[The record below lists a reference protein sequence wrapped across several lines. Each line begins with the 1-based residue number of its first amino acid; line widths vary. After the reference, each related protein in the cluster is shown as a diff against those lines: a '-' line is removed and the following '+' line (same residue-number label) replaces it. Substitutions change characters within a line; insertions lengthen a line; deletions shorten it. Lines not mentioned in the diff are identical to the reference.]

1 MFLALIAI
9 STQLYLAS
17 GYSLRGSSSPPGHEV
32 SFSELNLD
40 IELLPETL
48 RTLSSYK
55 SRATGYP
62 EFYLASKYIKNY
74 FESIGLNTTIHKYK
88 VLVPLDMGSYLEV
101 LEPAELSG
109 RRIPAYALQPNLIQL
124 SSTSGL
130 EGELV
135 YVRGDSLDSLD
146 GKSLEDKII
155 ILNFDSRDLW
165 IDALNFGAKGI
176 VFIERESNKYD
187 ALSKVL
193 LTPLYAPRV
202 FVTREYID
210 EVLDLAKVGARVRLV
225 VNMCWREVEAENII
239 GVLEGERKDE
249 VIIVSAHFDSFSVV
263 PAFSPA
269 ADEAS
274 SIVALLTIAKR
285 YASLKK
291 VPRTVWF
298 VALSGHWQGLAG
310 AREFV
315 EDLIS
320 SEVVQRGKLKIKAW
334 INLDLSTDNYQ
345 LSAVL
350 VGHFYKY
357 GGAGGGAEIV
367 SRYTWVKNVL
377 TNLCNNVLSNYN
389 FSSNDLNDI
398 LSNYYWSSTMLEPY
412 IIDSEPPALA
422 GLTAFTLMTSFSR
435 RLYWFTPFDTL
446 DKVNINN
453 LVRQT
458 MLASLVIDSILNLGE
473 IPDYAPARV
482 RLYGRGGPASF
493 ITLKGRVVFFN
504 LTKGWYD
511 PLPNALVRV
520 GILPQSNFF
529 IFSNIIV
536 RADDKGEFE
545 VHGLPVATVLGAT
558 YAVFVE
564 GWYLNER
571 SEIAYA
577 PDMGVYGARA
587 FPAYLSLLKHPENAT
602 AVVFECGVVE
612 LFDMLN
618 PNNFRKAII
627 MDPTA
632 SGDVNYLTEQAKVM
646 VYNFIEFAEPL
657 FYGTYYNPRERVA
670 MAFVQ
675 PGMRF
680 TITLQRGTIALQN
693 VGVLVNASEE
703 APEGSG
709 YIISR
714 GGERLKIKF
723 TALAFATNLHS
734 IARARYAVLSKH
746 FVSSPT
752 APEALDKAESFIRKA
767 QMSLKELRYSD
778 AYSYALIAWSWS
790 MIAYGMHTMALIY
803 DLPLTATL
811 FYALLI
817 PSAFFLER
825 LLVRKEGLARII
837 LVAVTAAALFA
848 AFSFV
853 HPSIPLMTNSALGLA
868 GILVLSFLLFVVYLL
883 TSETSRILEEE
894 EVKRLG
900 EHRFRRLHLSS
911 VELFSSVSLENLR
924 RYRLRSVLTLA
935 SIFVITIALLSFTSS
950 SYALVVNRVNLPF
963 REETASALLKKGRAE
978 PPYNLLDVYTVR
990 VVDTL
995 FKGVGSAY
1003 SRVFVWPSFVNP
1015 LGRVTYIKSAEGR
1028 STIVRGLLGF
1038 SAGESKFLLGG
1049 ALIAGRLF
1057 ETYDYYACILTSNQ
1071 AKILGVSVGDEINA
1085 GGINLTVVGILS
1097 AEVLASIKDPDGL
1110 TPTTPDPR
1118 TIPQY
1123 AVARTEARIAYPLP
1137 WDEVLLI
1144 PARLA
1149 EDLGGVVGSI
1159 AVYPLENV
1167 TRHAFEEKA
1176 KEVSK
1181 IVDTPIYISWEGAR
1195 AFSRMLSW
1203 SLMGWELSLILLV
1216 LGSLNILVSSIAMVR
1231 ERTRDVYI
1239 YSTLGLPPRGVL
1251 VSFIMENFIYV
1262 SVTIPIGYIS
1272 GICFNYLLHEIGIL
1286 PDIYV
1291 FNFSSLAAALSLITV
1306 IMVVMLSS
1314 IYPALKASGLV
1325 TPSLERR
1332 WRVTT
1337 NPRGDEWDIPL
1348 PVTTPTLGEA
1358 RAILL
1363 YLNEYLSGMGR
1374 TTPYFTVISEP
1385 MLEERSLS
1393 FNVLLAPREL
1403 NITQEVRI
1411 LLQQTAERYTF
1422 LLRIKRLSGRYESWR
1437 TSNYFFAD
1445 ALRKQMLLWRGLS
1458 EEVRLKYMRK
1468 TLLGRDYQDSR

>member
-1 MFLALIAI
+1 M
-9 STQLYLAS
+9 
-17 GYSLRGSSSPPGHEV
+17 RSSSSSSIHEV
-32 SFSELNLD
+32 SFSELNL
-40 IELLPETL
+40 EMGLLSEVL
-48 RTLSSYK
+48 RTLSSY
-55 SRATGYP
+55 RTRMTGYP
-62 EFYLASKYIKNY
+62 EFYLASKYIRNY
-74 FESIGLNTTIHKYK
+74 FESIGLNVIIQKYK
-88 VLVPLDMGSYLEV
+88 VLVPLDLGSYLEV
-101 LEPAELSG
+101 LEPAEFSG
-109 RRIPAYALQPNLIQL
+109 CKIPVYALQPNLIQP
-124 SSTSGL
+124 SFTSDL
-130 EGELV
+130 KGELV

-146 GKSLEDKII
+146 GKDLEDKIVVM
-155 ILNFDSRDLW
+155 NFDSRDLW

-176 VFIERESNKYD
+176 VFLERESNKYD
-187 ALSKVL
+187 AMLKVL
-193 LTPLYAPRV
+193 STPLFAPRV
-202 FVTREYID
+202 FVSREHTD
-210 EVLDLAKVGARVRLV
+210 EVLRLAKVGAKVRLV
-225 VNMCWREVEAENII
+225 VNMRWREVEAENVI
-239 GVLEGERKDE
+239 GILEGERKDE
-249 VIIVSAHFDSFSVV
+249 IIIVSAHFDSYSVV
-263 PAFSPA
+263 PAFSPG

-274 SIVALLTIAKR
+274 SIAALLTIAKH

-291 VPRTVWF
+291 VPRTIWF
-298 VALSGHWQGLAG
+298 VAFSGHWQGLAG

-315 EDLIS
+315 EDLIFNNKDIR
-320 SEVVQRGKLKIKAW
+320 EGKLRVKAF

-377 TNLCNNVLSNYN
+377 ANLRDNVLSKYN
-389 FSSNDLNDI
+389 FSSGDLNDV
-398 LSNYYWSSTMLEPY
+398 LTNYYWSSTMLEPY
-412 IIDSEPPALA
+412 ILDSEPPALA

-446 DKVNINN
+446 EKVNINN
-453 LVRQT
+453 LVKQT
-458 MLASLVIDSILNLGE
+458 ILAFLVIDSILNLDE

-493 ITLKGRVVFFN
+493 ITLRGRVVFFN

-536 RADDKGEFE
+536 GTNERGEFE
-545 VHGLPVATVLGAT
+545 VHGLPIATVLGAT

-571 SEIAYA
+571 SEISYA

-618 PNNFRKAII
+618 PNNFRRAVI

-632 SGDVNYLTEQAKVM
+632 SGDVNYLTEQAKLM

-680 TITLQRGTIALQN
+680 AIVLQRGAIALQN
-693 VGVLVNASEE
+693 VGVLVNASERV
-703 APEGSG
+703 PEGSG
-709 YIISR
+709 YVINR
-714 GGERLKIKF
+714 AGERLRIKF
-723 TALAFATNLHS
+723 TALAFATNMNS
-734 IARARYAVLSKH
+734 IAKARYAVLSRH

-752 APEALDKAESFIRKA
+752 APEALNKADSFIRKA
-767 QMSLKELRYSD
+767 QESLKELRYSD

-790 MIAYGMHTMALIY
+790 IVAYGMHTMTLIY

-817 PSAFFLER
+817 PSAFLLER
-825 LLVRKEGLARII
+825 LLLRKEGLARII
-837 LVAVTAAALFA
+837 SIAALAAALFA

-853 HPSIPLMTNSALGLA
+853 HPSIFLMTNSALGLA
-868 GILVLSFLLFVVYLL
+868 GILVLSFLIFVVYLL

-900 EHRFRRLHLSS
+900 EHRFRRLHLSTI
-911 VELFSSVSLENLR
+911 ELFSSLSLENLK
-924 RYRLRSVLTLA
+924 RYRMRSILTLA
-935 SIFVITIALLSFTSS
+935 TVFVIVIALLSFTSS
-950 SYALVVNRVNLPF
+950 SYALVVNRINLPYQT
-963 REETASALLKKGRAE
+963 ETASALLKKGRAE
-978 PPYNLLDVYTVR
+978 PPYNLLDIYTAR

-1003 SRVFVWPSFVNP
+1003 PRVFVWPSFVSP
-1015 LGRVTYIKSAEGR
+1015 LGRVMYVKSVDGR

-1038 SAGESKFLLGG
+1038 SAGESKALLSG

-1057 ETYDYYACILTSNQ
+1057 ETYDYYSCILTSNQ
-1071 AKILGVSVGDEINA
+1071 AKILGVNVGDVISA
-1085 GGINLTVVGILS
+1085 GGINLTVIGILS
-1097 AEVLASIKDPDGL
+1097 TEVLASIKDPDGL

-1144 PARLA
+1144 PVRLA
-1149 EDLGGVVGSI
+1149 EDLGGAVGSI
-1159 AVYPLENV
+1159 AVYPRENA
-1167 TRHAFEEKA
+1167 TRQAFEEKA
-1176 KEVSK
+1176 SEASK
-1181 IVDTPIYISWEGAR
+1181 IVDAPIYISWGGTL

-1203 SLMGWELSLILLV
+1203 SLMGWEFSLILLF

-1239 YSTLGLPPRGVL
+1239 YSTLGLPPKGVL

-1262 SVTIPIGYIS
+1262 SITIPIGYIA

-1291 FNFSSLAAALSLITV
+1291 FNFSSLAAALSLVTIIVV
-1306 IMVVMLSS
+1306 IMLSS

-1337 NPRGDEWDIPL
+1337 SPRGDEWDIPL
-1348 PVTTPTLGEA
+1348 PVTTPTLEEA

-1363 YLNEYLSGMGR
+1363 YLNEYLRGIGR
-1374 TTPYFTVISEP
+1374 TTPYFTVVSEP
-1385 MLEERSLS
+1385 VLEEKSLS

-1403 NITQEVRI
+1403 NITQEVKI
-1411 LLQQTAERYTF
+1411 LLQQTAGRYTF
-1422 LLRIKRLSGRYESWR
+1422 LLHVRRLSGRYESWR

-1458 EEVRLKYMRK
+1458 EEIRLKYTSMSK
-1468 TLLGRDYQDSR
+1468 TY